1 MLLHPCIKDENL
13 AEAMTRHTC
22 NICEVLQARYSSGNY
37 MFVYGGQG
45 KLRLLMYVQEIVLG
59 SLRAARLLLLR

>member
-1 MLLHPCIKDENL
+1 
-13 AEAMTRHTC
+13 MTRHTC